1 MNLYLLQFIGKW
13 VGFIILSIVTSLGV
27 NVEENRIEIINENV
41 TKNISVFTEVKDYQI
56 IIAELYD
63 PILARMIQIAPYAP
77 SDAFD
82 NWEQSIADYIEYHGC
97 SNRITDFLSYEA
109 WWMGN
114 IGPTL
119 AQELIRLT
127 PQSHTMYLLLED
139 CIESA
144 IPITW
149 E

>member
-1 MNLYLLQFIGKW
+1 MKVESAHNMIAVGEDFI
-13 VGFIILSIVTSLGV
+13 
-27 NVEENRIEIINENV
+27 
-41 TKNISVFTEVKDYQI
+41 KDYKI
-56 IIAELYD
+56 VIAEQYD
-63 PILARMIQIAPYAP
+63 PVLARMIQAAPYAP

-82 NWEQSIADYIEYHGC
+82 NWEQSIADYIEYHGG